1 MQKRPQAATAPAA
14 PSPLGAA
21 LRAARSE
28 RGLTLEQL
36 AAVAD
41 LSAAF
46 LSRLERGQTSTS
58 ISNLIRL
65 SAVLKTPLDRLI
77 PPVAAAPAPGG
88 YVLRRG
94 HDVGELAANAY
105 RYKPLAGGLPH
116 QAISAFELVY
126 PPGAGAELGDYAHE
140 GEEVLYLLEGTI
152 DFAVAG
158 RRVRLQPGD
167 CLQFDARQPHR
178 ARNPG
183 RGVARL
189 LMIVTGHR
197 PGQAATPSLA
207 ASRPLQPRQERTAG
221 HEHAKTR
228 SKPARPRARRASR
241 R

>member
-1 MQKRPQAATAPAA
+1 MQTRTGAPA
-14 PSPLGAA
+14 LGPA
-21 LRAARSE
+21 LRAARGQ
-28 RGLTLEQL
+28 RGLTLERL
-36 AAVAD
+36 AGQTS

-46 LSRLERGQTSTS
+46 LSRLERGQASTS

-65 SAVLKTPLDRLI
+65 SSALGIPVDRLI
-77 PPVAAAPAPGG
+77 APAAQAPAPAG

-94 HDVGELAANAY
+94 RDVGELAANAY

-116 QAISAFELVY
+116 QAISAFELAY

-189 LMIVTGHR
+189 LMIVAGHR
-197 PGQAATPSLA
+197 PGQPVTPSFA
-207 ASRPLQPRQERTAG
+207 APRPVQHHQERTVG
-221 HEHAKTR
+221 HEHPKSRGKAE
-228 SKPARPRARRASR
+228 RPLARRASR

>member
-1 MQKRPQAATAPAA
+1 MQTRTGAPA
-14 PSPLGAA
+14 LGPA
-21 LRAARSE
+21 LRAARVE
-28 RGLTLEQL
+28 RGLTLEAL
-36 AAVAD
+36 AAQAE

-46 LSRLERGQTSTS
+46 LSRLERGQASTS
-58 ISNLIRL
+58 IANLIRL
-65 SAVLKTPLDRLI
+65 STALGTPLDRLI
-77 PPVAAAPAPGG
+77 APAAAAPSPGG
-88 YVLRRG
+88 FVLRRG
-94 HDVGELAANAY
+94 RDVGELAANAY

-126 PPGAGAELGDYAHE
+126 PPGAGEELGDYAHE

-183 RGVARL
+183 RSVARM
-189 LMIVTGHR
+189 LMIVAGHR
-197 PGQAATPSLA
+197 PGQAVTPSFTA
-207 ASRPLQPRQERTAG
+207 PRPVQHHQERTVD
-221 HEHAKTR
+221 HEHAQPRRK
-228 SKPARPRARRASR
+228 AAGPRARRASR

>member
-1 MQKRPQAATAPAA
+1 MQTTPGSRG
-14 PSPLGAA
+14 LGPA
-21 LRAARSE
+21 LRAARAQA
-28 RGLTLEQL
+28 RLTLEQL
-36 AAVAD
+36 AAQTS

-46 LSRLERGQTSTS
+46 LSRLERGQASTS

-65 SAVLKTPLDRLI
+65 STVLGMPVDRLI
-77 PPVAAAPAPGG
+77 APAAAPAAPGG

-94 HDVGELAANAY
+94 RDVGELAANAY

-116 QAISAFELVY
+116 QAISAFELAY

-189 LMIVTGHR
+189 LMIVTGHS
-197 PGQAATPSLA
+197 PGQPVTPSFA
-207 ASRPLQPRQERTAG
+207 APRAVRHHQERTQ
-221 HEHAKTR
+221 HEHAEPRRK
-228 SKPARPRARRASR
+228 AAGPRAGRAPRR
-241 R
+241 